1 MGYTFKATISVLFCI
16 AWIGCGGA
24 PAKPALMANM
34 ASKEVSVTELR
45 AADYEFASRFGQ
57 LVAKC
62 ALDII
67 EESQDWEIQERALIW
82 RMYAVAQARA
92 AAFNQDPFAGL
103 LELWALAGQQ
113 RALFTEGEGK
123 DAFGDHQACVTA
135 TAIQLEQEAEELAT
149 KVMPE
154 QNVDRLKRRVA
165 EWVAAHP
172 IEGRLFVRPTARA
185 DLAALVHVEGQGG
198 LKAVASMEET
208 FRDLN
213 DRLSILSVQM
223 PLEAR
228 WQAEYLIQSLF
239 EERLSGP
246 TDTLVE
252 SMNAITAFLGEFDA
266 SLGNQTT
273 RLLDAFTLEREAVF
287 VAIEEERKQI
297 LDALEDERVEVL
309 DSVNTGVD
317 QALDRFDETGRS
329 LIDHF
334 FGRLIGVLVA
344 IGIFIFI
351 IVAVLIGALR
361 SRAPAPAPVPTP
373 ARPGA
378 PKSDD
383 N

>member
-1 MGYTFKATISVLFCI
+1 MRYTFKATISTLLATV
-16 AWIGCGGA
+16 WIGCGGV
-24 PAKPALMANM
+24 PDKPALMANM
-34 ASKEVSVTELR
+34 ASEDVSVTELR
-45 AADYEFASRFGQ
+45 AADYEFASRFTQ

-62 ALDII
+62 AMDIV
-67 EESQDWEIQERALIW
+67 EETQDREIQERALIW
-82 RMYAVAQARA
+82 RMYASPQARA

-113 RALFTEGEGK
+113 RAFFTEGDGK
-123 DAFGDHQACVTA
+123 DAFGAHQACVND
-135 TAIQLEQEAEELAT
+135 TAIQLDQEAEELAAR
-149 KVMPE
+149 VMPE
-154 QNVDRLKRRVA
+154 QNFNRLKQRVT

-172 IEGRLFVRPTARA
+172 IEGRLFVRPTAQA
-185 DLAALVHVEGQGG
+185 DLASFVHAEGPGG

-213 DRLSILSVQM
+213 DRIAILSVQM

-228 WQAEYLIQSLF
+228 WQAEYLIHSLF

-246 TDTLVE
+246 TETLVE
-252 SMNAITAFLGEFDA
+252 SMNDISAFLGEFKNTF
-266 SLGNQTT
+266 GNQTT
-273 RLLDAFTLEREAVF
+273 RLLEAFTLEREAVF
-287 VAIEEERKQI
+287 IAIEEERKQI
-297 LDALEDERVEVL
+297 LEALEGERVEVL

-317 QALDRFDETGRS
+317 EALGRFEETGRG

-334 FGRLIGVLVA
+334 FERLIGGLVA
-344 IGIFIFI
+344 MGIFIFI

-361 SRAPAPAPVPTP
+361 NRAPAPAPVPTP
-373 ARPGA
+373 AGPAA